1 MEPIAFG
8 RLLRSNTLS
17 CVVGCSVRQTDAP
30 EFGQMVRIPL
40 EDGVTIYGLVHDIHI
55 DDDGLV
61 RQIVTAPAV
70 RAEVIEDNR
79 RNRNM
84 PVEMSVLFIGY
95 ARQEA
100 IFYTLPPHP
109 PLSLDAIYP
118 CSEEEIRR
126 FTAQGRF
133 GYLRHL
139 FRNPELPADDLLTAH
154 FKQIQQAC
162 GSSLDEA
169 VLNEVIALLKDDY
182 PRLTTVLKAVSDVT
196 GEGR

>member
-1 MEPIAFG
+1 
-8 RLLRSNTLS
+8 
-17 CVVGCSVRQTDAP
+17 
-30 EFGQMVRIPL
+30 MVRIPL

-84 PVEMSVLFIGY
+84 PVEMSVLFIGF

-118 CSEEEIRR
+118 CSDEEIRR